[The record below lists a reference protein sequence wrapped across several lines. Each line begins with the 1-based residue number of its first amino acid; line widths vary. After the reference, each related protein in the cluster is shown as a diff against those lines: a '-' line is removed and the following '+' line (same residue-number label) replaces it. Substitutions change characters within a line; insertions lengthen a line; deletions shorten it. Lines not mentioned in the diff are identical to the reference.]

1 MRERKRRGGI
11 FLHVSILFFVS
22 ILTTGLFTFIT
33 EKQLSDRSVKRG
45 IERLAKQ
52 IAEEVRRSV
61 TEYPAYEWFL
71 CYWYEHPDSL
81 DIEKARSSLPGIR
94 ISSSVTR
101 NLPSWK
107 RSRRRTG
114 SSAPRLFIPG

>member
-45 IERLAKQ
+45 IERYAKQ

-81 DIEKARSSLPGIR
+81 DIEYDAE
-94 ISSSVTR
+94 
-101 NLPSWK
+101 
-107 RSRRRTG
+107 
-114 SSAPRLFIPG
+114 